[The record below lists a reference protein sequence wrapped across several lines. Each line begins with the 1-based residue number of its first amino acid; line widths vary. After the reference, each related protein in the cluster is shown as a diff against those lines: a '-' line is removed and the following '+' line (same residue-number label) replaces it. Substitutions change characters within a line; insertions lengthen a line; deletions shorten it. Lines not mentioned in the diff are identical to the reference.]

1 MIWPMI
7 AAAAGGAAVFGL
19 LVPSA
24 ANSLLKR
31 SFERSRAWWWDSY
44 ESYRAF
50 EREGSATG
58 LRKSAGG
65 EEGAVALWLEDAVA
79 AAKAGSLVRERV
91 QALAEAGCDVDPARA
106 VRDEEEQRLRCSYRV
121 GPLGRLACAIVGAVG
136 GWLLSLVSP
145 HPVAFALA
153 ALCWFAL
160 VVGTVCDI
168 RARILPLE
176 VCAAV
181 ALAGGTLQL
190 CFGELEGFGW
200 GCLVAVMVGTVC
212 AVANRLFARG
222 KAVPVGRG
230 DMRCMAALSVAS
242 GAAAPLGFAA
252 CYVTAAAF
260 SLGGM
265 AVGKLTLSD
274 GIPMAPF
281 LGVWLACGIAATFG

>member
-1 MIWPMI
+1 M
-7 AAAAGGAAVFGL
+7 FGL
-19 LVPSA
+19 LVPPA
-24 ANSLLKR
+24 ANALLKR

-50 EREGSATG
+50 EREGSATDF
-58 LRKSAGG
+58 RKSAGG

-79 AAKAGSLVRERV
+79 AAKSGSLVRERV
-91 QALAEAGCDVDPARA
+91 KALAEAGCDVDPARA
-106 VRDEEEQRLRCSYRV
+106 VRDEEEQRLRCSYRA
-121 GPLGRLACAIVGAVG
+121 GPLGRLACAIAGAAG

-145 HPVAFALA
+145 HPVAFVLA

-160 VVGTVCDI
+160 AVGTVCDV

-181 ALAGGTLQL
+181 ALAGSTLQL
-190 CFGELEGFGW
+190 CFGGLEGFGW
-200 GCLVAVMVGTVC
+200 GCLVAVMVGAVC

-274 GIPMAPF
+274 GVPMAPF
-281 LGVWLACGIAATFG
+281 LGVWLACGIAATLG